1 MKEGLKEKS
10 IDIAK
15 NMLKDSLDIEIIM
28 KYTGLS
34 KEEIKKL
41 KV

>member
-34 KEEIKKL
+34 KEEIEKL